1 MARRLIEEDKAVAD
15 AFAAF
20 NLKESS
26 PSSSSSSMSPPIFKF
41 N

>member
-1 MARRLIEEDKAVAD
+1 MARRLIEEDKAITD

-20 NLKESS
+20 HKKESS
-26 PSSSSSSMSPPIFKF
+26 SMAPPIFKF